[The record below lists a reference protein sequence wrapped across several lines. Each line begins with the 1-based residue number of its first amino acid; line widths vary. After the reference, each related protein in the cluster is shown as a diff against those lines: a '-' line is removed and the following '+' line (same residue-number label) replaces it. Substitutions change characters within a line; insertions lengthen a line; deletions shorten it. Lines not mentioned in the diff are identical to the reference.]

1 MLSYMSDSLNSL
13 VYVDEDW
20 QVEEMPDE
28 TRVVVTRK

>member
-20 QVEEMPDE
+20 QVEEMADE